1 MAHYE
6 PPRHP
11 RPSSFPDAFSPTQS
25 GDDRNSEQLRS
36 DKWPPMPPTITTGR
50 LKAHNTKLVPLR
62 DDGESILQ
70 SRGGPVHVQKISTS
84 VSLHSASEPMYR
96 ISFIGADRQWHRI
109 QVGEVPVLPQA
120 QPGQNLTMPKS
131 VSLDGWGVGEV
142 DLSVINQKSFSAQ
155 SMSGISMAGI
165 IEEDDDDD
173 DEEKGFFRQIVQP
186 ALEGLMDGSIA
197 SLAPIFL
204 AAFTTHQPLTT
215 FLIGTGAAIS
225 GGVSEFISESLSD
238 DEELS
243 ERGNPYIRGGV
254 TSLFTVVSGI
264 IPALPFLIPTLHLAL
279 IIAYI
284 AIISELLVIAIARCK
299 FLGVK
304 WWVSALQVLGGGL
317 LVFVAALLLGNA

>member
-1 MAHYE
+1 MARYD

-11 RPSSFPDAFSPTQS
+11 RPDSSPDAFSPTQP
-25 GDDRNSEQLRS
+25 DDDQDSEHLQS
-36 DKWPPMPPTITTGR
+36 DKWAIMPPTITTGR
-50 LKAHNTKLVPLR
+50 LKAQNTKLVPLR
-62 DDGESILQ
+62 DDNESILQ

-84 VSLHSASEPMYR
+84 ASLHPTSEPLYR

-120 QPGQNLTMPKS
+120 QPVQNAIMPKS
-131 VSLDGWGVGEV
+131 VSLDGWGTGEV
-142 DLSVINQKSFSAQ
+142 DLAAIDQKSFSAQ
-155 SMSGISMAGI
+155 NMAGISMAGI

-173 DEEKGFFRQIVQP
+173 DEEKGFFRQVVQP

-225 GGVSEFISESLSD
+225 GGISEFISESLSD

-243 ERGNPYIRGGV
+243 ERGNPYIRGGI
-254 TSLFTVVSGI
+254 TALFTVVSGM
-264 IPALPFLIPTLHLAL
+264 IPALPFLMSSLHLAL
-279 IIAYI
+279 IISYI
-284 AIISELLVIAIARCK
+284 VIIVELLVIAIARCK